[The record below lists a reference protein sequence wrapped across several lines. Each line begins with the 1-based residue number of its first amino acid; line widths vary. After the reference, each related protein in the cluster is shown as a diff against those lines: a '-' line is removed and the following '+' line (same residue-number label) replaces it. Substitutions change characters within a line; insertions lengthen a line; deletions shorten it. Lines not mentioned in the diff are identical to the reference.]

1 MRSPGMPASQSPLTL
16 AGLAI
21 LAAAALVFP
30 WRASDYLLHVT
41 IISIYYAM
49 LASSWALL
57 AGYAGQFSFAHMALA
72 ALGGYSSALLVQYTG
87 LPVPV
92 GMLAAVLLPAITGG
106 LIGWLCLRMS
116 GPYLAL
122 FTLAFAVIFQLILI
136 AEYEFTRGSLG
147 LEVAPL
153 FSGRAEHLYYYTS
166 LGLLGASLAAMH
178 ALVRSRV
185 GLFLQAIREDED
197 AAEACGVATARFK
210 IVVFTLSSA
219 VAGLAGAFYGHYVGI
234 LTPNIVTIP
243 EMGLIV
249 AMAVIGGIESLAAA
263 VIGAI
268 VVYIASEEL
277 REFGQL
283 RFVLLGL
290 AIMLTQRFAQNG
302 LVAPLIGRL
311 APRRRSTAA
320 AVDSKAV
327 SGA

>member
-1 MRSPGMPASQSPLTL
+1 MRAQPSPWTL

-30 WRASDYLLHVT
+30 WRVSDYLLHVT

-92 GMLAAVLLPAITGG
+92 GMVAGVLLPAITGG

-147 LEVAPL
+147 LEVAPVIRRPRRAPVL
-153 FSGRAEHLYYYTS
+153 LYEPSACSGRASPQCTRSCARGSACSCRRSARTRTRPRPAAWRRRTS
-166 LGLLGASLAAMH
+166 RSWCSRSPA
-178 ALVRSRV
+178 RSR
-185 GLFLQAIREDED
+185 
-197 AAEACGVATARFK
+197 
-210 IVVFTLSSA
+210 
-219 VAGLAGAFYGHYVGI
+219 
-234 LTPNIVTIP
+234 
-243 EMGLIV
+243 
-249 AMAVIGGIESLAAA
+249 
-263 VIGAI
+263 
-268 VVYIASEEL
+268 ASP
-277 REFGQL
+277 
-283 RFVLLGL
+283 
-290 AIMLTQRFAQNG
+290 A
-302 LVAPLIGRL
+302 
-311 APRRRSTAA
+311 RSTATTSA
-320 AVDSKAV
+320 S
-327 SGA
+327 SPPTS

>member
-1 MRSPGMPASQSPLTL
+1 MTASPSPWTL
-16 AGLAI
+16 AGLGV
-21 LAAAALVFP
+21 LTAAALVFP

-72 ALGGYSSALLVQYTG
+72 ALGGYSSALLVEYTG

-92 GMLAAVLLPAITGG
+92 GMVAGLLLPAITGG

-147 LEVAPL
+147 LEVPAL

-210 IVVFTLSSA
+210 ILVFTLSSA
-219 VAGLAGAFYGHYVGI
+219 VAGLAGAFYAHYVGI

-243 EMGLIV
+243 EMGLVV
-249 AMAVIGGIESLAAA
+249 AMAVIGGIESLVAA

-268 VVYIASEEL
+268 VVYVASEEL

-283 RFVLLGL
+283 RFVLLGV

-302 LVAPLIGRL
+302 LVAPLIQRL
-311 APRRRSTAA
+311 ARRRSSTAEV
-320 AVDSKAV
+320 VDNKAV